1 MFKWFQKRKYT
12 PFMRRIG
19 WRKRRK
25 LRKQMAELKADF
37 QRRMKE
43 PDAEGQRILN
53 EHFKDLL

>member
-1 MFKWFQKRKYT
+1 MFKWFQNRNYT

-25 LRKQMAELKADF
+25 LRKDMAELKADF
-37 QRRMKE
+37 QARQR
-43 PDAEGQRILN
+43 PLDPEGQKVLN